1 MGRFDDLKMT
11 KKILLGLFLCGAI
24 LVSCQGT
31 KTGDNKNTALD
42 SAAGAAQSEIN
53 KMVDEMAAPDSN
65 YSGDF
70 FLKYD
75 NGLMKVKGFFR
86 FGKRHAQWFYYYPNG
101 YLWSDGFFDNGKMN
115 GPTKVYHENG
125 KMYYEGAYKM
135 DKAVGVWNFYDTSG
149 VQIHARTYDSLGNVL
164 NDKANTPPAK
174 K

>member
-1 MGRFDDLKMT
+1 MRQFYIT
-11 KKILLGLFLCGAI
+11 LFCFSVL

-31 KTGDNKNTALD
+31 KPDEKKAGNVDS
-42 SAAGAAQSEIN
+42 SAAAAQSAIN

-65 YSGDF
+65 YSGEF

-86 FGKRHAQWFYYYPNG
+86 FGKRHGQWFYYYPNG
-101 YLWSDGFFDNGKMN
+101 YLWSDGFFDNGKMT
-115 GPTKVYHENG
+115 GTTKVYHENG

-135 DKAVGVWNFYDTSG
+135 DKAIGPWNFYDTSG
-149 VQIHARTYDSLGNVL
+149 ALIHERSYDSLGKVL
-164 NDKANTPPAK
+164 NDKDILPPPPTK

>member
-1 MGRFDDLKMT
+1 MKQFCLT
-11 KKILLGLFLCGAI
+11 IFCFSVL

-31 KTGDNKNTALD
+31 KKEEKKPTNVD
-42 SAAGAAQSEIN
+42 SATNAAQSYIN
-53 KMVDEMAAPDSN
+53 KMVDEMAPPDSN

-75 NGLMKVKGFFR
+75 NGLMKAKGFFR

-101 YLWSDGFFDNGKMN
+101 YLWSDGFFENGKMT

-125 KMYYEGAYKM
+125 KMYYEGAYKL
-135 DKAVGVWNFYDTSG
+135 DKAIGVWNFYDSTG
-149 VQIHARTYDSLGNVL
+149 VMIHVRTYDSLGNVL
-164 NDKANTPPAK
+164 NDKDITIPEK